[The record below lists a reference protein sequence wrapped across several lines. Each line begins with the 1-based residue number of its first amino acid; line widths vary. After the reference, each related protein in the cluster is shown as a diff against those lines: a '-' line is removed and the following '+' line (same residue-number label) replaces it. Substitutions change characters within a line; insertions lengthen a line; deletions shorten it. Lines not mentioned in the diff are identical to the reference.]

1 MNDIL
6 EKTLKQM
13 YDEFLRTGGADWM
26 SIDTVVGKQLESLG
40 YVHQNTLGEFELT
53 KAGIA
58 YMSK

>member
-1 MNDIL
+1 MTEIA

-13 YDEFLRTGGADWM
+13 YDEFLRTGATDWM
-26 SIDTVVGKQLESLG
+26 SINSVVGKQLESLG
-40 YVHQNTLGEFELT
+40 YVHQNNLGEFELT